1 TSVSDGALA
10 VTGSKAVTG
19 IPVNDAPVLD
29 ASKSPTLTAED
40 EDPGAP
46 GGTVGT
52 LVSSLVDFAAPAGQL
67 DNVTD
72 VDTGALLGIAV
83 TAADTTNGSWFYST
97 NNGTSWQALGAVT
110 NTNARLLAADANGR
124 LFFQPTANFNGTLA
138 TALTLRAWDQTSG
151 TNGTLADSST
161 NGGTTAFSTVTDT
174 ASLLINAVSDPP
186 VALAKSYTAQA
197 NMKIVGLTG
206 LTAGANDVDNGF
218 GGCVSNTFTV
228 NTTSATSP
236 AG

>member
-52 LVSSLVDFAAPAGQL
+52 LVSSLVDFASPAGQL
-67 DNVTD
+67 DNVSD
-72 VDTGALLGIAV
+72 VDIGALLGIAV
-83 TAADTTNGSWFYST
+83 TAADTANGSWFYST
-97 NNGTSWQALGAVT
+97 NNGTSWNPLGAVT
-110 NTNARLLAADANGR
+110 NTNARLLAADANSR
-124 LFFQPTANFNGTLA
+124 LYFQPAANFNGTLA
-138 TALTLRAWDQTSG
+138 TAITFRAWDETSG
-151 TNGTLADSST
+151 TNGNFADTST
-161 NGGTTAFSTVTDT
+161 NGGATAFSSATDA
-174 ASLLINAVSDPP
+174 ASLVINAVSDPP
-186 VALAKSYTAQA
+186 VAVAKSYTAQA

-206 LTAGANDVDNGF
+206 LTAGATDPDDGF
-218 GGCVSNTFTV
+218 GGCVSKTFTATV
-228 NTTSATSP
+228 ATSP
-236 AG
+236 V